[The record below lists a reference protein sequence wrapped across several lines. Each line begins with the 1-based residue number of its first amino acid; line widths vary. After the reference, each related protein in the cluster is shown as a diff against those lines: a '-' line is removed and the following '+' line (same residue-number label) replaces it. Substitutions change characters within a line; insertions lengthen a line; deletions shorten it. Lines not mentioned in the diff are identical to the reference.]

1 MQVFSSRLTQTPQL
15 LGLGSRFGFFG
26 KTISRK
32 AGQKCCPYNQNGKPL
47 SQDKVEEFLA
57 QYGDM
62 RYWNTN
68 EDFTRL
74 TRSYYLKNIFCATE
88 FVKDLY
94 SADSISTQQIPNV
107 SILDQDIV
115 RVELHTQPLKGLSFR
130 DFELALIIDSFD
142 LEKYN
147 LVALETEKGYKKVI
161 RTIRIDEE
169 MLEME
174 SEILASEGTK
184 RPSKFKT
191 SDYSRSFGTGAA
203 NTPTS
208 GKF

>member
-1 MQVFSSRLTQTPQL
+1 M
-15 LGLGSRFGFFG
+15 
-26 KTISRK
+26 
-32 AGQKCCPYNQNGKPL
+32 
-47 SQDKVEEFLA
+47 A
-57 QYGDM
+57 QYGDKPW
-62 RYWNTN
+62 WNTN

-107 SILDQDIV
+107 SILDQDII

-142 LEKYN
+142 LSKYE
-147 LVALETEKGYKKVI
+147 LVPLTTEKGYKKVV
-161 RTIRIDEE
+161 RAMRIDEE
-169 MLEME
+169 MAQME

-184 RPSKFKT
+184 RFGSKFKI
-191 SDYSRSFGTGAA
+191 SDYTKNFGTGSGAA
-203 NTPTS
+203 DTPSS
-208 GKF
+208 GSSSKI